1 MNKKNTVVTSAV
13 LVLFCGLVY
22 LQIRTWKK
30 FDWHTF
36 WSTTDHIYWPYV
48 LLAVLITWSLYALR
62 AVRWKIFLKPLCET
76 TSARLLGPQFIGFTG
91 LALLGRPGEMIRPYL
106 IARKENLTFSSQV
119 AVWLV
124 ERIFDMASVAIMFV
138 FWGFLGDPL
147 WDDVRNTTLHHG
159 RTLHVTVEWSAAFFL
174 AGIVGLSVVAVVL
187 RFSGEAV
194 ADYLAA
200 KLEPR
205 SPKLAHG
212 VRSKLLAFTDG
223 LKTIHDFAS
232 FVQLFLLSMSMWLLV
247 AACYW
252 LVLHAYGGKLALLG
266 MPSILLLMVVS
277 MFGSLIQ
284 LPGVGGGS
292 QLATIALLNN
302 VFHIDNEISVSCG
315 MVLWAATFMS
325 VIPVGLLV
333 ARREHVSLRA
343 VAAAEEKAAAAMS
356 E

>member
-1 MNKKNTVVTSAV
+1 MNRKNAVVTAV
-13 LVLFCGLVY
+13 VLAAFCGLVY
-22 LQIRTWKK
+22 LQIRTWTK

-36 WSTTDHIYWPYV
+36 WSTTDHVYWPYV
-48 LLAVLITWSLYALR
+48 LAAVAITYFLYAMR

-76 TSARLLGPQFIGFTG
+76 TTARLLGPQFIGFTG

-106 IARKENLTFSSQV
+106 IARKENVTFSSQF
-119 AVWLV
+119 AVWFV

-138 FWGFLGDPL
+138 LWGFIGDPL
-147 WDDVRNTTLHHG
+147 WDDAGSSTLYHG
-159 RTLHVTVEWSAAFFL
+159 RTLHVTVEWSAALFL
-174 AGIVGLSVVAVVL
+174 TGIIALVVGAIVL
-187 RFSGEAV
+187 RFSGDAV
-194 ADYLAA
+194 ANYLYN
-200 KLEPR
+200 KLSPR

-212 VRSKLLAFTDG
+212 TRSKILAFTEG

-232 FVQLFLLSMSMWLLV
+232 FVQIILLSFVMWLLV

-252 LVLHAYGGKLALLG
+252 LVLHSYGGRLAQLG

-302 VFHIDNEISVSCG
+302 VFRIPNEISVSCG

-325 VIPVGLLV
+325 VIPLGLLL
-333 ARREHVSLRA
+333 AHRERLSLRA
-343 VAAAEEKAAAAMS
+343 VAKAEEKAEAALA

>member
-1 MNKKNTVVTSAV
+1 MNKKNLVVTSAV
-13 LVLFCGLVY
+13 LALFCGLVY

-48 LLAVLITWSLYALR
+48 LMAVAITWSLYALR
-62 AVRWKIFLKPLCET
+62 AVRWKMFLKPVCNT
-76 TSARLLGPQFIGFTG
+76 TATRLLGPQFVGFTG

-106 IARKENLTFSSQV
+106 IARKESLTFSSQM

-138 FWGFLGDPL
+138 VWGFIGDPL
-147 WDDVRNTTLHHG
+147 WDDVRSATLYHG

-174 AGIVGLSVVAVVL
+174 AGIIGLATVAMVL

-194 ADYLAA
+194 AKYLSA
-200 KLEPR
+200 KLEPH

-212 VRSKLLAFTDG
+212 LKSKLLAFTDG

-232 FVQLFLLSMSMWLLV
+232 FVQIFGLSIFMWLLV

-252 LVLHAYGGKLALLG
+252 LVLHSYGGQLAMLG

-302 VFHIDNEISVSCG
+302 VFHIDKEISVSCG

-325 VIPVGLLV
+325 VIPVGLLI
-333 ARREHVSLRA
+333 ARREHISLRA
-343 VAAAEEKAAAAMS
+343 VAAAEEKEEAAL
-356 E
+356 EK

>member
-1 MNKKNTVVTSAV
+1 MNKKNMLVTAAV
-13 LVLFCGLVY
+13 LALFCGLVY

-30 FDWHTF
+30 FDWQTF
-36 WSTTDHIYWPYV
+36 WSTTDHVYWPYV
-48 LLAVLITWSLYALR
+48 LVAVAITYFLYVLR
-62 AVRWKIFLKPLCET
+62 AVRWKIFLKPIRET
-76 TSARLLGPQFIGFTG
+76 TTARLLGPQFIGFTG

-106 IARKENLTFSSQV
+106 IARKENLTFSSQI

-124 ERIFDMASVAIMFV
+124 ERIFDMAAVAIMFV
-138 FWGFLGDPL
+138 VWGFIGDPL
-147 WDDVRNTTLHHG
+147 WDDVRLSTQYHG
-159 RTLHVTVEWSAAFFL
+159 RNLHVTVEWSAAFFL
-174 AGIVGLSVVAVVL
+174 AGIVGLIIVAVVL

-194 ADYLAA
+194 ANYLCA
-200 KLEPR
+200 KLEPH
-205 SPKLAHG
+205 SLKLAHG
-212 VRSKLLAFTDG
+212 VRSKILAFTDG

-232 FVQLFLLSMSMWLLV
+232 FVQLFLLSILMWLLV

-252 LVLHAYGGKLALLG
+252 FVLQSYGGKLAQLG

-302 VFHIDNEISVSCG
+302 VFHIDKEISVSCG

-325 VIPVGLLV
+325 VIPIGLLV

-343 VAAAEEKAAAAMS
+343 VAAAEQKEAAALA

>member
-1 MNKKNTVVTSAV
+1 MNKKNAVATTAV
-13 LVLFCGLVY
+13 LAVFCGLVY

-36 WSTTDHIYWPYV
+36 WSTTDHIYWQYV
-48 LLAVLITWSLYALR
+48 LGAVAITYALYVLR
-62 AVRWKIFLKPLCET
+62 AVRWKIFLKPLCKT
-76 TSARLLGPQFIGFTG
+76 TTARLLGPQFIGFTG

-106 IARKENLTFSSQV
+106 IARKENLTFSSQF
-119 AVWLV
+119 AVWFV
-124 ERIFDMASVAIMFV
+124 ERIFDMAAVAVMFV
-138 FWGFLGDPL
+138 IWGFIGDPS
-147 WDDVRNTTLHHG
+147 WDDARSSTLYHG
-159 RTLHVTVEWSAAFFL
+159 RTLHVTVEWSAALFL
-174 AGIVGLSVVAVVL
+174 AGIVGLVVAAVVL
-187 RFSGEAV
+187 RLSGEAV
-194 ADYLAA
+194 ANYLYG
-200 KLEPR
+200 KLSPR
-205 SPKLAHG
+205 SPRLAHG
-212 VRSKLLAFTDG
+212 VKSKILAFTDG

-232 FVQLFLLSMSMWLLV
+232 FVQIFVLSIFMWLLV

-252 LVLHAYGGKLALLG
+252 LVLRSYGGQLAQLG

-302 VFHIDNEISVSCG
+302 VFHIPNEISVSCG

-325 VIPVGLLV
+325 VIPLGLLL
-333 ARREHVSLRA
+333 ARREHLSLRA
-343 VAAAEEKAAAAMS
+343 VAAAEEKEEQALA